1 MQKRRWLNFMV
12 VGLIAVTLVGCGS
25 SGASQSNNTSSNQTG
40 SSSNQAGSSIKE
52 LTIAAQDYNEPAIV
66 DYMLKEIIEKN
77 TSIKVTVTRTSG
89 MSSLMHNSLVKG
101 DIQIYSGYAG
111 TQFQKIFKQAYS
123 DQYKANPESV
133 LDYVRAEELKQHGV
147 WVSPKLGFYDN
158 YAIAVSSETAQ
169 KYNLKTVSDI
179 IPYVKD
185 WSVGMDQDFA
195 SIPESGMPGLKQ
207 MYGLKWKKE
216 VSMDYNLIYQAL
228 ANNNVQAIVA
238 YSTDGRLKKFNQVT
252 IEDDKHFLPPEY
264 GIVMIKDSVRREL
277 NLDKV
282 LEKLWGSISNEDI
295 IQMNYLAD
303 VEKQD
308 LEKIAHDWLVK
319 KGLI

>member
-1 MQKRRWLNFMV
+1 MKKRRWLNFLA
-12 VGLIAVTLVGCGS
+12 VGLITATLVGCGS
-25 SGASQSNNTSSNQTG
+25 AGNTQTSNNTASNQTG
-40 SSSNQAGSSIKE
+40 SEIKE

-77 TSIKVTVTRTSG
+77 TSVKVTIKRTSG
-89 MSSLMHNSLVKG
+89 MSSLMHDSLVKG
-101 DIQIYSGYAG
+101 DTQIYSGYAG

-133 LDYVRAEELKQHGV
+133 LDYVRAEELKQYGV

-158 YAIAVSSETAQ
+158 YAIAVSAETAQ
-169 KYNLKTVSDI
+169 KNNLKKVSDI
-179 IPYVKD
+179 IPLVKD

-195 SIPESGMPGLKQ
+195 NIPESGMPGMKKA
-207 MYGLKWKKE
+207 YGLNWKKE
-216 VSMDYNLIYQAL
+216 VSMDYNLMYQAL

-252 IEDDKHFLPPEY
+252 LEDDKNFLPPEY
-264 GIVMIKDSVRREL
+264 GIVMIKDSVRKEL

-282 LEKLWGSISNEDI
+282 LEKLWGAISNEDI
-295 IQMNYLAD
+295 IQLNYLAD

-308 LEKIAHDWLVK
+308 LDKIAHDWLVK

>member
-1 MQKRRWLNFMV
+1 MKKRLWLNFMV
-12 VGLIAVTLVGCGS
+12 VGLIAATLVGCGS
-25 SGASQSNNTSSNQTG
+25 SGTTQQTSNNTSSNQTG
-40 SSSNQAGSSIKE
+40 SAIKE

-77 TSIKVTVTRTSG
+77 TSVKVTVKRTSG
-89 MSSLMHNSLVKG
+89 MSSLMHDSLVKG

-111 TQFQKIFKQAYS
+111 TQFQKIFKQAYN

-133 LDYVRAEELKQHGV
+133 LDYVRTEEMKQYGV

-158 YAIAVSSETAQ
+158 YAIAVSAETAQ
-169 KYNLKTVSDI
+169 KLNLKKDSDI
-179 IPYVKD
+179 VPYAKD
-185 WSVGMDQDFA
+185 WAVGMDQDFA
-195 SIPESGMPGLKQ
+195 NIPESGMPGMKKA
-207 MYGLKWKKE
+207 YGLNWKKE

-252 IEDDKHFLPPEY
+252 LEDDKHFLPPEY
-264 GIVMIKDSVRREL
+264 AIVMIKDSVRKEL

-282 LEKLWGSISNEDI
+282 LEKLWGAISNEDI
-295 IQMNYLAD
+295 IQLNYLAD

-308 LEKIAHDWLVK
+308 LDKIAHDWLVK